1 MPAAISSATWGDSN
15 RKNHKTPSHGMV
27 FFLTFSGNCGCEGGN
42 VSNLSADKKRN
53 RRKPFLQAGQRLIK
67 QKKRQVSVTFSNYH
81 IFLHK
86 STKNLYKLNVQKLF
100 ILRLEVEKHRRIIM
114 MLLVGGRVCLL
125 KNRKCN
131 FSGINISR
139 F

>member
-1 MPAAISSATWGDSN
+1 MPAAISSATWGDSP

-27 FFLTFSGNCGCEGGN
+27 FFLAFSGNCGCEGGN

-53 RRKPFLQAGQRLIK
+53 RRKPFLQAGQRFVK
-67 QKKRQVSVTFSNYH
+67 RKKRQASVTFSHYH

-100 ILRLEVEKHRRIIM
+100 ILQLE
-114 MLLVGGRVCLL
+114 
-125 KNRKCN
+125 
-131 FSGINISR
+131 S
-139 F
+139 

>member
-53 RRKPFLQAGQRLIK
+53 RRKPFLQAGQRLVK
-67 QKKRQVSVTFSNYH
+67 QKKRQVLVTFSNYH

-86 STKNLYKLNVQKLF
+86 STKNCSFCGLK
-100 ILRLEVEKHRRIIM
+100 VEKHRRIVM

-131 FSGINISR
+131 FSGINISQ

>member
-15 RKNHKTPSHGMV
+15 RKNHKTPSSGMV
-27 FFLTFSGNCGCEGGN
+27 FFLTFSGNCGCKGGN

-53 RRKPFLQAGQRLIK
+53 RRKPFLQAGQRLVK

-100 ILRLEVEKHRRIIM
+100 ILRLE
-114 MLLVGGRVCLL
+114 
-125 KNRKCN
+125 
-131 FSGINISR
+131 S
-139 F
+139 

>member
-53 RRKPFLQAGQRLIK
+53 RRKPFLQAGQRLVK
-67 QKKRQVSVTFSNYH
+67 RKKRQALVTFSHYH

-100 ILRLEVEKHRRIIM
+100 ILQLE
-114 MLLVGGRVCLL
+114 
-125 KNRKCN
+125 
-131 FSGINISR
+131 S
-139 F
+139 

>member
-15 RKNHKTPSHGMV
+15 QKNHKTPSSGMV
-27 FFLTFSGNCGCEGGN
+27 FFLAFSGNCGCEGGN

-53 RRKPFLQAGQRLIK
+53 RCKPFLQAGQRLVK
-67 QKKRQVSVTFSNYH
+67 QKKRQASVTFSNYH

-100 ILRLEVEKHRRIIM
+100 ILRLE
-114 MLLVGGRVCLL
+114 
-125 KNRKCN
+125 
-131 FSGINISR
+131 S
-139 F
+139 